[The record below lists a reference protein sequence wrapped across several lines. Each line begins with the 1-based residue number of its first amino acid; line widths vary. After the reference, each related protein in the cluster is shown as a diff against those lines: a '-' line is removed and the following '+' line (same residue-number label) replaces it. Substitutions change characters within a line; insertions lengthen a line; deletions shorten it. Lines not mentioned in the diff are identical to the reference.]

1 MPSVERHAGQTSVA
15 DANGTTA
22 LGSFLRF
29 VGVACNGFNIIAGES
44 GRPVL
49 VQAGS
54 LSGSWRAFFENAGL
68 DAPVEA
74 LGKDIRVLLEDEDEL
89 ARTLGEFNALFRVP
103 ELPVPLWESVW
114 LSSEK
119 ILFTE
124 ESFAVRDWYARFQWE
139 INKVGYEAED
149 HIGFESAFCGW
160 LFDAAVNGEGLAR
173 DGHPQPA
180 QSDVRA
186 FLDEHFTRWA
196 PECFRQLADAA
207 ETPFWA
213 HLLTSAALLSGA
225 LAEDI

>member
-1 MPSVERHAGQTSVA
+1 MPSVERHAGRTSA
-15 DANGTTA
+15 AGAAGTTV

-49 VQAGS
+49 VQASG
-54 LSGSWRAFFENAGL
+54 LSDSWRVFFEDAGL
-68 DAPVEA
+68 DAPIEA
-74 LGKDIRVLLEDEDEL
+74 LGDDIRILLVDEAEL

-149 HIGFESAFCGW
+149 HIGFEAAFCGW
-160 LFDAAVNGEGLAR
+160 LFDAAVKGQEGGPDAR
-173 DGHPQPA
+173 PQPT

-186 FLDEHFTRWA
+186 FLEEHFTRWA

-207 ETPFWA
+207 GTPFWK
-213 HLLTSAALLSGA
+213 HLLSSASLLSGA
-225 LAEDI
+225 LAEDS